1 MSDNSSSQQSD
12 DPKSKYLLRH
22 FPVLNAQ
29 RRSNKKKR
37 LLQVDKLNK
46 DMPADNR
53 YYAAEYKPS
62 LSSLDKSRSS
72 LGHDDSRH
80 NSLTPIESK
89 RKSSV
94 FNQQKVAHLN
104 LKKES
109 TRSKAVI
116 NNHSSFNV
124 RRSDPNIY
132 ESSIRARQL
141 EFAHLNQNSHE
152 LKPRFYINKGTKS
165 LKNLIPDNRLR

>member
-29 RRSNKKKR
+29 RRSIKMKR
-37 LLQVDKLNK
+37 LQLDKLNK
-46 DMPADNR
+46 DIGPAGGGC
-53 YYAAEYKPS
+53 YADYKPS
-62 LSSLDKSRSS
+62 LSSLDKSCSS
-72 LGHDDSRH
+72 LGHDDSRLS
-80 NSLTPIESK
+80 SLTPIESK

-94 FNQQKVAHLN
+94 LNQHKAAHLN
-104 LKKES
+104 LKKEN
-109 TRSKAVI
+109 TRSKAI
-116 NNHSSFNV
+116 INHSSFNV

-141 EFAHLNQNSHE
+141 EFANLQN
-152 LKPRFYINKGTKS
+152 K
-165 LKNLIPDNRLR
+165 

>member
-29 RRSNKKKR
+29 RRSNKMKR
-37 LLQVDKLNK
+37 LLQVDRLNK
-46 DMPADNR
+46 DMPADR
-53 YYAAEYKPS
+53 QYADYKPN

-94 FNQQKVAHLN
+94 MGHKVAHLN

-141 EFAHLNQNSHE
+141 EFAHLNQ
-152 LKPRFYINKGTKS
+152 K
-165 LKNLIPDNRLR
+165 